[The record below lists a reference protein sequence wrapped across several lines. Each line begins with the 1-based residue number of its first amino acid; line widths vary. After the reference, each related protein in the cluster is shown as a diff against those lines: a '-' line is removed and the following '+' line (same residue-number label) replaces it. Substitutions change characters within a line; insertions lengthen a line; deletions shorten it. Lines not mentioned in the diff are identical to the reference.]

1 MAATERVVV
10 LMTPEQKKAVA
21 KRARAEK
28 LSLSDYMRRQA
39 LGDDPLLTGLL
50 SELQQ
55 STVGAR
61 AALERVIARLEQA
74 EALQSEAEDQA
85 RQLALREF
93 QDIDGKA
100 LARLLGLQD
109 GEPEN
114 TGRRSQEAA

>member
-10 LMTPEQKKAVA
+10 LMTPEQKKAVVR
-21 KRARAEK
+21 RARAEK

-55 STVGAR
+55 STTGAR

-85 RQLALREF
+85 RRLALREF

-100 LARLLGLQD
+100 LARFLGLQD

-114 TGRRSQEAA
+114 TERRSQEAA